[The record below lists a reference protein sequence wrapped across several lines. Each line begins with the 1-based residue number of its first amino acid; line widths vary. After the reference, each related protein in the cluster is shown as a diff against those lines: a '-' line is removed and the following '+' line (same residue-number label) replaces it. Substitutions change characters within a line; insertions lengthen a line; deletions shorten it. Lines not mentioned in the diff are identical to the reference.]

1 VGAPRVA
8 EFLLLDRL
16 FPRSVFSALCEAERC
31 VAELQPL
38 VGRAGVADD
47 ARRALGRAR
56 THLEYQRVDELVE
69 DLPAHLT
76 MLQDCVA
83 TAAEAIAR
91 RYFRS
96 ASAVSWQQE
105 VPA

>member
-1 VGAPRVA
+1 
-8 EFLLLDRL
+8 
-16 FPRSVFSALCEAERC
+16 

-56 THLEYQRVDELVE
+56 TDLEYRRVDELVE
-69 DLPAHLT
+69 DLPRHLT
-76 MLQDCVA
+76 MLQQSVA
-83 TAAEAIAR
+83 VAAEAVAK

-96 ASAVSWQQE
+96 ASAVTWHQE

>member
-1 VGAPRVA
+1 VA
-8 EFLLLDRL
+8 EFLMLDRL
-16 FPRSVFSALCEAERC
+16 FPRSVFAALREAERC
-31 VAELQPL
+31 VTELQPL

-56 THLEYQRVDELVE
+56 TDLEYRRVDELVD
-69 DLPAHLT
+69 DLPVHLT
-76 MLQDCVA
+76 MVQNAV
-83 TAAEAIAR
+83 TVAAEAVAK

-96 ASAVSWQQE
+96 ASAITWQRE